1 MMLFM
6 EKRLHTEI
14 SRDANLVSRGCDG
27 KAVPGRRHDM
37 VAPALAFCLL
47 LALTPPA
54 WADQAAWV
62 TKQQAER
69 AQEILSGRKEIR
81 NFCEPCGDTAFTS
94 ETVKNP
100 AVIKQDGESWSASNN
115 GNELD
120 LAYVYVEVRGVW
132 VNLAKLVGAQV
143 EDVSAVL
150 PAKPL
155 PRLSDD
161 MHLKL
166 LQSSPEYKAADERL
180 NKAWKAAVA
189 LVPPKDKTALESEQ
203 RYWLNDRY
211 AQVVRM
217 QVNHKHHLSV
227 PAAALRDGAVDA
239 AKAYAAL
246 AQSRAFQL
254 EEYAKSLK
262 TGPIPLTGV
271 LTEGGPG
278 GGYYLHLDDNVTW
291 FFLCTRGE
299 QVPEALEV
307 PDGSRV
313 RVTAALE
320 SLIKFTCDKN
330 MKVETLAPPVKKA
343 EKNDKTTSERVAV
356 IGALGDAPVPGRH
369 ALTVVTGPMEDYA
382 FNESDE
388 NAAECADE
396 AKVGDLIEVT
406 GTLVTPAEGL
416 PYFDPEAP
424 TRCERLVP

>member
-1 MMLFM
+1 M
-6 EKRLHTEI
+6 EKRLHPGSLRI
-14 SRDANLVSRGCDG
+14 ASRVLSGFGV
-27 KAVPGRRHDM
+27 KAALDRKNGL

-54 WADQAAWV
+54 FADQAAWV

-94 ETVKNP
+94 EAVKNP
-100 AVIKQDGESWSASNN
+100 AVIQQDGEHWSASNN
-115 GNELD
+115 GKELD

-132 VNLAKLVGAQV
+132 VNLAKLVGAPV

-155 PRLSDD
+155 PRLDD
-161 MHLKL
+161 EAHGTFLR
-166 LQSSPEYKAADERL
+166 SSPEYKAADERL
-180 NKAWKAAVA
+180 NKAWKAVVA
-189 LVPPKDKTALESEQ
+189 LVPAKDKAALESEQ
-203 RYWLNDRY
+203 KNWLNDRY
-211 AQVVRM
+211 RQAVHM
-217 QVNHKHHLSV
+217 QVNHKHHLPV

-262 TGPIPLTGV
+262 TGPITLTGV

-291 FFLCTRGE
+291 FFLCTRE
-299 QVPEALEV
+299 DQIPEALEV

-330 MKVETLAPPVKKA
+330 MKVENLAPPVKKSGR
-343 EKNDKTTSERVAV
+343 TTSERVSV

-369 ALTVVTGPMEDYA
+369 ALTVDPGPMEYYV
-382 FNESDE
+382 FNENDD

-396 AKVGDLIEVT
+396 AKAGDLIEVA

>member
-1 MMLFM
+1 M
-6 EKRLHTEI
+6 EKRLHTDTRRGV
-14 SRDANLVSRGCDG
+14 SLVSNGFGG
-27 KAVPGRRHDM
+27 KGALGRRNGAGVPG
-37 VAPALAFCLL
+37 LAFCLL
-47 LALTPPA
+47 LALTLPA
-54 WADQAAWV
+54 RADQAAWV

-94 ETVKNP
+94 EAVKNP
-100 AVIKQDGESWSASNN
+100 SVVKQDDEHWSVANN

-132 VNLAKLVGAQV
+132 VNLAKLVGAPV

-150 PAKPL
+150 PTEPM

-189 LVPPKDKTALESEQ
+189 VVPPKDKTALESEQ
-203 RYWLNDRY
+203 RYWLGARY
-211 AQVVRM
+211 SQVLNMR
-217 QVNHKHHLSV
+217 VNHKRHMPV
-227 PAAALRDGAVDA
+227 PVAALRDGAVDA

-254 EEYAKSLK
+254 EAYVKSLK
-262 TGPIPLTGV
+262 TGPITLTGV

-291 FFLCTRGE
+291 FFLCTRE
-299 QVPEALEV
+299 DQVPEALEI
-307 PDGSRV
+307 PYGSRV

-320 SLIKFTCDKN
+320 SLIKFTCDKD
-330 MKVETLAPPVKKA
+330 MKVETLAQPVKKSG
-343 EKNDKTTSERVAV
+343 KTTSERASV

-382 FNESDE
+382 FNENDE

-396 AKVGDLIEVT
+396 AKAGDLIEVT
-406 GTLVTPAEGL
+406 GTLVTPAEGP

-424 TRCERLVP
+424 TRCGRLVP